1 MPYTKRNMKWRRQH
15 KWFGIVCT
23 FLVASFCLSGVV
35 LNHRP
40 LFSDVEVNRKW
51 LPSRYEYKQWNGGLM
66 RGTIRY
72 GDSVAIYGNNGIW
85 LADTLGNTVGD
96 FNLGLPEAADHRQVR
111 NVIVSRGRLY
121 AASSEQIYRYDGGN
135 VGWKACA
142 LQEADGERLTD
153 IACKGDTIVAVGRS
167 HLYVST
173 AQGKP
178 FVKITLAAPDDYDGK
193 VSLFRTVWLLHSGE
207 LFGTVGKLIVDAV
220 AIALMF
226 LCLTGLMCWLLP
238 IYNKRCKR
246 KATRPLHFSFVW
258 HNKAGRWTIVL
269 TMLIALTGW
278 CLRPPVMIPLVM
290 SKTKALPLTVLD
302 SPNPWNDRLRMLR
315 YDDKHGD
322 WLLST
327 SEGFY
332 SLADFNSTPKKT
344 AHTPPVS
351 VMGLNVLQKD
361 ARGNWLCGSFSG
373 LFVWNRQL
381 GKSIDFFTHKPA
393 PEKAGAPFGNKVV
406 SGYSRDFSVKP
417 FAVEYYE
424 GTDAV
429 PQPEELRQ
437 LPMSLWNV
445 ALEMHSGR
453 IYVGSLATL
462 FFVFIAGIA
471 CLWCLWSGWKVRL
484 KNVKG

>member
-1 MPYTKRNMKWRRQH
+1 MRWRRQH
-15 KWFGIVCT
+15 KWFGIVCL
-23 FLVASFCLSGVV
+23 FLMASFCLSGIV
-35 LNHRP
+35 LNHRS

-220 AIALMF
+220 AIALIF

-278 CLRPPVMIPLVM
+278 CLRPPVMIPLVLN
-290 SKTKALPLTVLD
+290 KAKAIPLTTMD

-315 YDDKHGD
+315 YDDKQGD

-332 SLADFNSTPKKT
+332 SLADFESASKKT

-361 ARGNWLCGSFSG
+361 TRGNWLCGSFSG
-373 LFVWNRQL
+373 MFVWNRQT
-381 GKSIDFFTHKPA
+381 GKSMDFFTRKPV
-393 PEKAGAPFGNKVV
+393 PEKAGAPFGNKAV
-406 SGYSRDFSVKP
+406 SGYSNDFSVKP
-417 FAVEYYE
+417 FAVEYYD

-445 ALEMHSGR
+445 ALEIHSGR
-453 IYVGSLATL
+453 IYIGSLATFL
-462 FFVFIAGIA
+462 FIFIAGLVCI
-471 CLWCLWSGWKVRL
+471 WCLWSGWKMKR
-484 KNVKG
+484 KQKAGTKTISH